1 MATPQR
7 ATGFKL
13 TAALTAVAAAAGITA
28 LTSPTAG
35 AAPAQGVVYGAD
47 AQGAVA
53 GSYIVMLRQRDGRQA
68 DGRQADGRSG
78 DTAKTAKT
86 DKTDK
91 TAKRELAEEYG
102 GRLQRN
108 YTTAVNGFSAD
119 GLTETEAKRL
129 AADPAVA
136 KVVQNKTFTINA
148 TQADPPS
155 WGLDRVDQTT
165 TAGDNAYTYP
175 DSAGEGVTAYVI
187 DTGVRI
193 THQDFE
199 GRAGYGYDA
208 IDGDNS
214 ADDGYGHG
222 THVAGTIAGAAHG
235 VAKKARIVSV
245 RVLDDSGFG
254 TTEQVIAGIDWV
266 AANHQGPSVANMSLG
281 GGADPALD
289 EAVRNAI
296 ASGVTFAV
304 AAGND
309 SSDASLTS
317 PARVEEAITVASS
330 TLEDGQSYFSNYGA
344 IVDLYAPGSSI
355 TSDWNNSD
363 NAISTISGTS
373 MATPHV
379 AGAAAL
385 YLAGHPDATPDQ
397 VATALT
403 DGATPDAITD
413 ATAGTAN
420 KLLKIVE

>member
-1 MATPQR
+1 MAIQKR
-7 ATGFKL
+7 ARRIKL
-13 TAALTAVAAAAGITA
+13 TAAITAVAAAAGITA

-35 AAPAQGVVYGAD
+35 AAPAQGMVYGAD
-47 AQGAVA
+47 AKDAVA
-53 GSYIVMLRQRDGRQA
+53 GSYIVLLDR
-68 DGRQADGRSG
+68 
-78 DTAKTAKT
+78 KTARKT
-86 DKTDK
+86 DKKDL
-91 TAKRELAEEYG
+91 AKEYG
-102 GRLQRN
+102 GQLKRD
-108 YTTAVNGFSAD
+108 YSTALNGFSAG
-119 GLTETEAKRL
+119 GLSAEEARSL
-129 AADPAVA
+129 AADPAVD
-136 KVVQNKTFTINA
+136 KVVQNRTFTVSA
-148 TQADPPS
+148 TQANPPS
-155 WGLDRVDQTT
+155 WGLDRIDQTA
-165 TAGDNAYTYP
+165 TAGDSAYTYP
-175 DSAGEGVTAYVI
+175 DGAGEGVTAYVL

-193 THQDFE
+193 SHQDFE

-235 VAKKARIVSV
+235 VAKKAKIVSV
-245 RVLDDSGFG
+245 RVLDDNGSG
-254 TTEQVIAGIDWV
+254 TTEQVVAGIDWV

-296 ASGVTFAV
+296 ASGVTFGV

-309 SSDASLTS
+309 SSDASTTS

-330 TLEDGQSYFSNYGA
+330 TETDSQSSFSNYGA
-344 IVDLYAPGSSI
+344 LVDLYAPGSAI
-355 TSDWNNSD
+355 TSDWNDSD
-363 NAISTISGTS
+363 TGVNTISGTS

-379 AGAAAL
+379 VGAAAI

-403 DGATPDAITD
+403 DGAIPDVITNPSPGTP
-413 ATAGTAN
+413 N